1 VSLNVF
7 PGVPENGILGA
18 NRSARNRRSKNS
30 GGRIAPAAIGG
41 LIEALFSSVN
51 AFPEAGAAIKGLVGS
66 SKALARLNFLL
77 LTGIGRSAIRLA
89 DGR

>member
-18 NRSARNRRSKNS
+18 NRFARSRRSKNS
-30 GGRIAPAAIGG
+30 GGRIAPAAMGG

-51 AFPEAGAAIKGLVGS
+51 AFPAAGAAIRGVLEG

-77 LTGIGRSAIRLA
+77 LTGIGRSAIRQA
-89 DGR
+89 DSR